1 MILAQNSKYL
11 SNLLFCNTF
20 VLSFD
25 DVVFSKGAFQDDKK
39 NLKTKVEKF
48 FFFSKGLTYDS
59 GKKFQYL
66 SNLLFRKTDLFFT
79 FQEVVY
85 SKGGFLD
92 DKDFISL

>member
-1 MILAQNSKYL
+1 MM
-11 SNLLFCNTF
+11 LFSQKEPFKTI
-20 VLSFD
+20 
-25 DVVFSKGAFQDDKK
+25 KK
-39 NLKTKVEKF
+39 TLKTKVEF

-79 FQEVVY
+79 FHEVVY

>member
-1 MILAQNSKYL
+1 MM
-11 SNLLFCNTF
+11 LFSQKEPFKTI
-20 VLSFD
+20 
-25 DVVFSKGAFQDDKK
+25 KK
-39 NLKTKVEKF
+39 KHKTKVEKF

-66 SNLLFRKTDLFFT
+66 SNLLFRKRDLFFT
-79 FQEVVY
+79 FHEIVY

>member
-1 MILAQNSKYL
+1 MM
-11 SNLLFCNTF
+11 LFSQKEPFKTI
-20 VLSFD
+20 
-25 DVVFSKGAFQDDKK
+25 KK

-79 FQEVVY
+79 FHEVVY